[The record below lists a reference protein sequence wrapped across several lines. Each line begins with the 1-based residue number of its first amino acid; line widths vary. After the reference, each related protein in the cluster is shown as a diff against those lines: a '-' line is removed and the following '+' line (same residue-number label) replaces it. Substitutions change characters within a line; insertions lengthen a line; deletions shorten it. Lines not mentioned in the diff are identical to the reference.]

1 MIKGKK
7 DLWKLRDQLEV
18 LTDSIR
24 EIEGR
29 ELPYFYRCFDTMK
42 NNIEIY
48 FYVGSEDTDD
58 LFPVL
63 ERDWTAS
70 HRMFIGVQ
78 NYDIRKEHPGAD
90 PELCLYFARLLAGV
104 GRHFESGMK

>member
-1 MIKGKK
+1 MKMGRAE
-7 DLWKLRDQLEV
+7 LQELREELER
-18 LTDSIR
+18 LTDFIR
-24 EIEGR
+24 GMEGDS
-29 ELPYFYRCFDTMK
+29 LPYFYHCFDTMK

-63 ERDWTAS
+63 GRDWTAS